1 MLLSDADYG
10 TDKSH
15 TALLQTAGF
24 HISAHNKCAV
34 SQFWFIRIADAVGD
48 QLVNTVA
55 AKEPDNSPGYYCKG
69 KNIARAWNK
78 TFMQLYFYIF

>member
-1 MLLSDADYG
+1 MLITG
-10 TDKSH
+10 
-15 TALLQTAGF
+15 QTKVTRHCCKQPVSIF
-24 HISAHNKCAV
+24 LHIINVSWPAV